1 MRTVFL
7 NITALAIFAFGST
20 GWSAERIDFAHEVVP
35 ILKKHCVECHGGK
48 KANGGFSI
56 NTRHSVL
63 DEGYVIPG
71 DVENSYLLDLVAS
84 DDADTQMPPPEKPR
98 LSDSEVASLRKW
110 IESDVPWEESFTF
123 AERVY
128 EPPLHP
134 RHVVLPPPQNGRH
147 NPIDRILDQYLLARN
162 QPIPEGIDDRQFV
175 RRVYLD
181 LIGILPTPAE
191 VEDFVNAP
199 HSDASQSDNRTELVD
214 QLLSRKID
222 YADHWMTFWNDL
234 LRNDYTG
241 TGFIT
246 GGRKQI
252 SGWLYQALVENL
264 PFDQFTRELI
274 SPESDVSRGFIDG
287 IKWRGEVSAGQTLEI
302 QFAQS
307 ISQAFLGINMKCASC
322 HDSFVDHWKLED
334 AYGLAAIY
342 ATDELMIHRCDK
354 PIDKLAKAAWVFPE
368 LGEIDP
374 QASRDERLRQ
384 LASLMTDPQN
394 GRFSRTIVNRL
405 WAQLMGR
412 GIVHPLDA
420 MQTEPWSED
429 LLDFLAEYLVETDYD
444 LKKLL
449 RLIATSKAYQSK
461 TEVLKQ
467 EADSAEYIY
476 AGPRAR
482 RMTAEQFLDGVWAIT
497 ETAPIDI
504 DAPVLRSNGTVSEET
519 PLEAKWI
526 WRSSKD
532 GETGPPGPETIVLR
546 KILDLDQEV
555 QDGAATMTC
564 DNEFSL
570 YLNGREVV
578 SGDAWNKPVTIP
590 IHHLLKVGKNNF
602 SVVTTNSGDGPNP
615 AGFIF
620 EARFNFKDG
629 STLAISSDDSWHWS
643 ENQPSGREGRLGQVK
658 GPWHNVVIVP
668 TLQAWEQEVGAK
680 LRQEVGRI
688 ERFEVLPARASL
700 LNNDAMMQALG
711 RPMRE
716 QIVSSRPSELTTL
729 EAIHLTNHPDLAKTL
744 SDGAGKLCAEFDG
757 EVDSLVEEIYLRAF
771 GRVPTDSEKSVIVE
785 TLQVPYS
792 QEDVEDLLWAVV
804 LTPEFFL
811 IR

>member
-7 NITALAIFAFGST
+7 NITALAIFVFGFGST
-20 GWSAERIDFAHEVVP
+20 SRSVEPIDFAHEVVP

-56 NTRHSVL
+56 NTRNAIL
-63 DEGYVIPG
+63 DEGYVVPG
-71 DVENSYLLDLVAS
+71 DVEGSYLVDLITS
-84 DDADTQMPPPEKPR
+84 DDADTQMPPPDKPR
-98 LSDSEVASLRKW
+98 LSEMEVATLRRW
-110 IESDVPWEESFTF
+110 IESDVPWEETFTF
-123 AERVY
+123 AESVY
-128 EPPLHP
+128 EPPLQP
-134 RHVVLPPPQNGRH
+134 RHVELPPPHNGRQ
-147 NPIDRILDQYLLARN
+147 NPIDRILDQYLQSRSRS
-162 QPIPEGIDDRQFV
+162 IPEGISDRQYV

-181 LIGILPTPAE
+181 LIGLLPTPAE
-191 VEDFVNAP
+191 VEAFLNDSDVDKRATLVNELL
-199 HSDASQSDNRTELVD
+199 NR
-214 QLLSRKID
+214 RID
-222 YADHWMTFWNDL
+222 YADHWLTFWNDL

-264 PFDQFTRELI
+264 PFDQFTRKLI

-342 ATDELMIHRCDK
+342 ATDELVIHRCDK
-354 PIDKLAKAAWVFPE
+354 PTGEMAKAAWVFPE

-374 QASRDERLRQ
+374 QAPRDERLKQ
-384 LASLMTDPQN
+384 LAALMTDAQN

-420 MQTEPWSED
+420 MQTKPWSED
-429 LLDFLAEYLVETDYD
+429 LLDFLAVYFVEKNYD
-444 LKKLL
+444 LKEVL
-449 RLIATSKAYQSK
+449 RLIATSEAYQSK
-461 TEVLKQ
+461 TEVLAQ
-467 EADSAEYIY
+467 ESDSADFIY

-482 RMTAEQFLDGVWAIT
+482 RMTAEQFLDGVWSIT

-504 DAPVLRSNGTVSEET
+504 DAPVMRSDSTISETT
-519 PLEAKWI
+519 PIQAKWI

-532 GETGPPGPETIVLR
+532 GETETPGPETIVLR
-546 KILDLDQEV
+546 KILEIDQKV
-555 QDGAATMTC
+555 QEGAAAMTC
-564 DNEFSL
+564 DNEFRL
-570 YLNGREVV
+570 FINGREIVA
-578 SGDAWNKPVTIP
+578 GNAWNKPVTIP

-602 SVVTTNSGDGPNP
+602 SVVATNGGDGPNP

-620 EARFNFKDG
+620 EARLK
-629 STLAISSDDSWHWS
+629 LANGTTVSLSSDDSWEWS
-643 ENQPSGREGRLGQVK
+643 ENLPADREGRLGQVK
-658 GPWHNVVIVP
+658 GPWHKVAIVP
-668 TLQAWEQEVGAK
+668 TLQAWEQEVGGK
-680 LRQEVGRI
+680 LQQEVARI

-700 LNNDAMMQALG
+700 LNNDALMQALG

-729 EAIHLTNHPDLAKTL
+729 EAIHLTNDPDFAETL
-744 SDGAGKLCAEFDG
+744 SSGASKFCEEYDG
-757 EVDSLVEEIYLRAF
+757 EVKPLIEDIYLRAF
-771 GRVPTDSEKSVIVE
+771 GRLPTDSEKSVIVE
-785 TLQVPYS
+785 TLQVPYTK
-792 QEDVEDLLWAVV
+792 EDVEDLLWAVV